1 MRLPLAAAA
10 APIEIG
16 HTLPIVLGSLT
27 VLCGLAVFFTCRFMP
42 LLGETWQ
49 NRVVKSKIYQ
59 RFYKYH
65 AYYWWFFWMLM
76 LLHVFAAVGHTV
88 YSP

>member
-1 MRLPLAAAA
+1 MP
-10 APIEIG
+10 
-16 HTLPIVLGSLT
+16 VLGE
-27 VLCGLAVFFTCRFMP
+27 A
-42 LLGETWQ
+42 WQ